1 MHQTVSGSESESQQE
16 ADHRIDQEHMH
27 DINRV
32 HHQYLG
38 YHIFGIR
45 RFHSISRLNLANDI
59 CVFQF
64 RFPGRIYIVL
74 GKDTTR
80 GCAAVA

>member
-16 ADHRIDQEHMH
+16 ADHRIDQEHMY

-38 YHIFGIR
+38 THAWVITY
-45 RFHSISRLNLANDI
+45 LEYV
-59 CVFQF
+59 VFTQF
-64 RFPGRIYIVL
+64 RV
-74 GKDTTR
+74 
-80 GCAAVA
+80 